1 MMTFRFCETGDRRIF
16 NACRAMLADLGVS
29 IESPR
34 MIVAAIKESRSLL
47 RRHVDAVT
55 LTEHPRGQV
64 SVELPMKCSG
74 YCGLGVILASA
85 KLAFV
90 LSELLKIRQPAE
102 SDRWR
107 QAALAVCSSVPEAIS
122 ASA

>member
-1 MMTFRFCETGDRRIF
+1 MMTFRFCETGDRRILD
-16 NACRAMLADLGVS
+16 ACRAMLADLGIGAV
-29 IESPR
+29 SPR
-34 MIVAAIKESRSLL
+34 MTVAAIKESRSLL
-47 RRHVDAVT
+47 LRHVDAVA
-55 LTEHPRGQV
+55 LTEHPRGAV
-64 SVELPMKCSG
+64 SVELPLKCSG

-90 LSELLKIRQPAE
+90 LSELLKTRQPAE

-107 QAALAVCSSVPEAIS
+107 QAALAVCRSVPDAIS